1 MGRRDIFKTTTGTF
15 HLKGTE
21 WVQEELSLPYF
32 LGPPVYKVCQNVP
45 SAGQEEQPFAAP
57 SGWLCFWGFG
67 GVFFFPVGSRFFF
80 LEFLRSSTFLFLF
93 FKRRKLLV
101 RRRKTH
107 KPQWVPFKCRVLSW
121 WFSQRYW
128 EGEDVKSPKETAVC
142 IFALSSQQ
150 NCSLMLWISKYLF
163 PGAIMRGCTRNQVT
177 QLTKKSLKLQSFVFI
192 LLKYLHCDANA
203 DFQSKISLSPCE
215 NCCRK

>member
-21 WVQEELSLPYF
+21 WVQEELLLPYF
-32 LGPPVYKVCQNVP
+32 LGPPAYKVCQNVP

-67 GVFFFPVGSRFFF
+67 GFFFFPVGLRFFF

-121 WFSQRYW
+121 
-128 EGEDVKSPKETAVC
+128 
-142 IFALSSQQ
+142 
-150 NCSLMLWISKYLF
+150 
-163 PGAIMRGCTRNQVT
+163 
-177 QLTKKSLKLQSFVFI
+177 
-192 LLKYLHCDANA
+192 
-203 DFQSKISLSPCE
+203 
-215 NCCRK
+215 

>member
-1 MGRRDIFKTTTGTF
+1 MGAGGALASLFFRAPCVQSVSERAQCWPGGTTICCAF
-15 HLKGTE
+15 
-21 WVQEELSLPYF
+21 SLVVF
-32 LGPPVYKVCQNVP
+32 LG
-45 SAGQEEQPFAAP
+45 
-57 SGWLCFWGFG
+57 FWW
-67 GVFFFPVGSRFFF
+67 VFFPVGLRFFF

-128 EGEDVKSPKETAVC
+128 EGEDVKSPKETAMC